1 MSRGDWAELNRLF
14 DEICSLDKDGQIA
27 MLERIRVESPT
38 VADQLAGMLEHSA
51 DAETSIAGIV
61 GSAIEGLDPGVE
73 STIVGQRF
81 GAYRVVSHLA
91 RGGMGDVFL
100 AERDDGAFEQRVAVK
115 LIGRGLLARDAE
127 TRFGVEGQILA
138 KLNHP
143 NIARILDGGTTAD
156 NVAYLVMEYVDGQPI
171 DNYCR
176 SRGLSIRRRLELF
189 RQVCSAIEYAHR
201 NLIVHRDVKPS
212 NILVTNE
219 GVPKLLDFGIAKL
232 LGDDEETFAAEATQA
247 TSRVMTPD
255 FASPEQ
261 ILGQPITTASDVYA
275 LGVLLYGLLAESKPY
290 STSGLRPSELERVVV
305 DTLPVKPSQAVVN
318 RTRNTTGS
326 PSTDATTW
334 SRRLRGDLDDIVL
347 KALRKEPE
355 QRYGNAQQLSADVHR
370 HLMGM
375 PVEAR
380 GRTWPY
386 VMRKFLQRN
395 VAPVAVASIVMT
407 AGVTA
412 AIYHNESIT
421 QERDRVRAE
430 ADKAAA
436 SAQFLVDI
444 FKLSDPDETQGATVT
459 AKEILDIGA
468 RRLQQDLLDQPETR
482 AMLGTTIG
490 TVYENLGL
498 YEEAR
503 RQLQEAVRLREELGD
518 LLGLAVS
525 LRELGGVQYEMG
537 ELDESRR
544 SYERALETRQ
554 AVLPGDHVEN
564 AVLLNDLGHVIYAQ
578 GDYETALGI
587 YERAVAMF
595 ERLEETSHVGY
606 PDTLH
611 DIGQIKQLQG
621 ELAVAE
627 RYISRALDFALERY
641 GEKNSITTAYM
652 SNLAV
657 LLQEMDQ
664 YEDAER
670 LYLKVLDLELE
681 LLGEDHPDREATMT
695 NLGRLYGDMNRLDEA
710 ELYLRQATEFAAR
723 IRGPRHTFAA
733 YDMINLANLLQ
744 VKGENAEAQRLYEA
758 ALDIYA
764 ENLDENHPYIASAS
778 VGYAALLN
786 QIGQPLAAE
795 IHTQRALDICEVAL
809 PPGHWLAASANSVRG
824 ESLMIQGDLDAA
836 GPLLLDAYAVVAE
849 ARPRDRITT
858 NALKRL
864 VRYYERRG
872 NVAEAER
879 YRMRLEEAAR
889 PTL

>member
-14 DEICSLDKDGQIA
+14 DEICPLEKDEQTA
-27 MLERIRVESPT
+27 RLERIRADSPSL
-38 VADQLAGMLEHSA
+38 ADRLAGMLEHSA
-51 DAETSIAGIV
+51 DAESSISGIV
-61 GSAIEGLDPGVE
+61 DSAIGGLDQDIE
-73 STIVGQRF
+73 STVIGQRF

-100 AERDDGAFEQRVAVK
+100 AERDDGAFEQRVAIK

-127 TRFGVEGQILA
+127 ARFGVERQILA
-138 KLNHP
+138 KLDHP

-171 DNYCR
+171 DDYCR
-176 SRGLSIRRRLELF
+176 GQGLSIRRRLELY

-212 NILVTNE
+212 NILVTSG

-232 LGDDEETFAAEATQA
+232 LGDDEGVLAAEATQA

-290 STSGLRPSELERVVV
+290 STSGLRPSELEKVVV
-305 DTLPVKPSQAVVN
+305 DTLPVKPSQAVLGRRRVAA
-318 RTRNTTGS
+318 RLS
-326 PSTDATTW
+326 PHDAASW
-334 SRRLRGDLDDIVL
+334 SRRIRGDLDDIVL

-355 QRYGNAQQLSADVHR
+355 QRYGSAQELSADVRR
-370 HLMGM
+370 HLTGR

-380 GRTWPY
+380 GITWLY
-386 VMRKFLQRN
+386 VLRKFMQRN
-395 VAPVAVASIVMT
+395 LLPVAAASVVA
-407 AGVTA
+407 AGGLIA
-412 AIYHNESIT
+412 AVYHNHSIT

-430 ADKAAA
+430 AEKAAA
-436 SAQFLVDI
+436 SSQFLVDI

-468 RRLQQDLLDQPETR
+468 RRLEQDLLDQPATR

-503 RQLQEAVRLREELGD
+503 RQLQEAVRLREGLGD
-518 LLGLAVS
+518 SLGLAES

-544 SYERALETRQ
+544 SYERALETNE
-554 AVLPGDHVEN
+554 AVLPNDHVEN

-578 GDYETALGI
+578 GDYDTALGI
-587 YERAVAMF
+587 YERAVSMF
-595 ERLEETSHVGY
+595 ERLEETSHFGY

-611 DIGQIKQLQG
+611 DVGQIKQLQG

-641 GEKNSITTAYM
+641 GEKNSVTVAYM

-664 YEDAER
+664 YEEAER

-695 NLGRLYGDMNRLDEA
+695 NIGRLYGDMNRLDEA
-710 ELYLRQATEFAAR
+710 ELYLRQATEHAAR
-723 IRGPRHTFAA
+723 TLGLRHTFTA

-744 VKGENAEAQRLYEA
+744 VKGENVEAQRLYEA
-758 ALDIYA
+758 ALGIYA
-764 ENLDENHPYIASAS
+764 DNLDENHPYIASAS

-786 QIGQPLAAE
+786 QIGEPLTAD
-795 IHTQRALDICEVAL
+795 IHTQRALDICQVAL

-824 ESLMIQGDLDAA
+824 ESLMIRGELDAA
-836 GPLLLDAYAVVAE
+836 EPLLLDAYAVVAE

-864 VRYYERRG
+864 VRYYELRG
-872 NVAEAER
+872 NDA
-879 YRMRLEEAAR
+879 EAAR
-889 PTL
+889 YRTLIAEATRPTL